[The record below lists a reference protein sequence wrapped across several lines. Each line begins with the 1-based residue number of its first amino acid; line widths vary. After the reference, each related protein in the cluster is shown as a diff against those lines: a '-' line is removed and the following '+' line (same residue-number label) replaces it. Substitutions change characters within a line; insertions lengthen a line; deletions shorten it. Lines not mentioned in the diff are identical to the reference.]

1 MWQIV
6 SGKNK
11 ILILFLNYEYFISFN
26 YFNLKVTREGEM
38 IENEDDYSQQQQQQ
52 QQRHS
57 PSVSPQPSPALSY
70 KQQQQQK
77 HQAPTAPTPRPQLAD
92 EATNDLDNFDII
104 ACTVQRREDYPGIG
118 LSLSTAVNHPNRSV
132 SPQSIASSS
141 LSNNDKDESS
151 SNMHL
156 PIITNIDEGS
166 PAQKSGLRVGD
177 LVLEI
182 NGKSTNGQTN
192 SNIAKWIRSGGNTI
206 EFVVSRAKQ
215 SQPQQP
221 QQPQQR
227 YFSIF
232 KF

>member
-1 MWQIV
+1 M
-6 SGKNK
+6 N
-11 ILILFLNYEYFISFN
+11 E
-26 YFNLKVTREGEM
+26 
-38 IENEDDYSQQQQQQ
+38 IENEEDFSQKQQQQQQQ

-57 PSVSPQPSPALSY
+57 PSVSTQPSPALSI
-70 KQQQQQK
+70 KQQQQQQK
-77 HQAPTAPTPRPQLAD
+77 HQAPTAPTRPQLAD
-92 EATNDLDNFDII
+92 ETTNDLDNFDII

-141 LSNNDKDESS
+141 LSNNDKDD

-156 PIITNIDEGS
+156 PIITNIDDGS

-221 QQPQQR
+221 QQR
-227 YFSIF
+227 Y
-232 KF
+232 